1 MVSCKFSLKPIH
13 WVIPLFEVTKSRQ
26 KNKMVTLIGHENIWK
41 LWVFSC
47 AGSQNFWPRAIVTW
61 WFGVWHFA
69 VRNMRFPSV
78 SSIIIYFEPS
88 EVALD
93 PGSLLSKLADRSLLR
108 LTWDP
113 NPKSK
118 WAMVRGS
125 STEKWMKPLLVR
137 TSTVR
142 TFSICRSQL
151 SCSDMSWLFLI
162 EMWKASSEAHIILQ
176 KFRGMII
183 LYNTVSTRF
192 QNVSKAC

>member
-113 NPKSK
+113 NPNLSERWWEVHQLKNGWNPCLSGQ
-118 WAMVRGS
+118 VRFEHFRFAEANFHAV
-125 STEKWMKPLLVR
+125 TCL
-137 TSTVR
+137 
-142 TFSICRSQL
+142 
-151 SCSDMSWLFLI
+151 DYSWLRCEKLQARPISYFR
-162 EMWKASSEAHIILQ
+162 SSE
-176 KFRGMII
+176 
-183 LYNTVSTRF
+183 VW
-192 QNVSKAC
+192 